1 MGRINHDS
9 EDPGTE
15 LPSRI
20 VSVDVPPR
28 REKAILCGVVGV
40 FGVVKDSPRHPSRRR
55 PVAPDQLTERLTV
68 TLLGGQ
74 RPGRRRLSQD
84 YAADDSDVEFR
95 TPARPGYLIDEAS
108 RTGRLDGK
116 LLAGQR
122 DRCRSIR
129 IGRE

>member
-9 EDPGTE
+9 EDPGAE

-68 TLLGGQ
+68 PLLGGHGQ
-74 RPGRRRLSQD
+74 GG
-84 YAADDSDVEFR
+84 V
-95 TPARPGYLIDEAS
+95 GYL
-108 RTGRLDGK
+108 RTTQRTTPMLNSAPRSARLLD
-116 LLAGQR
+116 
-122 DRCRSIR
+122 
-129 IGRE
+129 

>member
-15 LPSRI
+15 LPPRI

-40 FGVVKDSPRHPSRRR
+40 FGVVKDSPCHPSCRR

-68 TLLGGQ
+68 AFLGGHGQ
-74 RPGRRRLSQD
+74 GG
-84 YAADDSDVEFR
+84 V
-95 TPARPGYLIDEAS
+95 GYL
-108 RTGRLDGK
+108 RTTQRTTPMLNSAPRSARLLD
-116 LLAGQR
+116 
-122 DRCRSIR
+122 
-129 IGRE
+129 